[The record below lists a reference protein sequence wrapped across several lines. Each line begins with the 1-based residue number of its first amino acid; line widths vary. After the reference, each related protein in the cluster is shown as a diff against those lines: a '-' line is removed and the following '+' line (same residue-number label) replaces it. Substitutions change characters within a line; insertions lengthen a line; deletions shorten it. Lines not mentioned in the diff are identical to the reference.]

1 MSIPVG
7 KVQYEIGTA
16 PVTGCG
22 ISLSAEE
29 IDAAL
34 AGPVAKVVF
43 DDAGNADL
51 VLLLDGLPETEFD
64 QSEIRRVLQDSKTPE
79 NWRIGEALAEF
90 YLVHHRVCHFPWPD
104 GRDERK
110 SGSSLPGADLV
121 GFQRDGETYRFAFG
135 EVKTSGENK
144 YPPGAMHGRTGLKQ
158 QLEDLRDN
166 VSIRDDLV
174 KYLWYRA
181 VNASWKDR
189 FVSAYIRYNADH
201 TDVRIFGLLI
211 RDVPPHKDDVRNRV
225 TKLGTDCP
233 AAMVVELIAIYLPS
247 GSIASFSEKI
257 MNSRRGG
264 AYERY

>member
-7 KVQYEIGTA
+7 NIQYNIGTA

-22 ISLSAEE
+22 VSLTAEE

-34 AGPVAKVVF
+34 AGPVAEVVF

-51 VLLLDGLPETEFD
+51 ASFLESLPETEFD

-79 NWRIGEALAEF
+79 NWRVGEALAES

-104 GRDERK
+104 VRDERK

-121 GFQRDGETYRFAFG
+121 GFQRDGETDRFAFG

-144 YPPGAMHGRTGLKQ
+144 YPPGAMHGHTGLKQ

-174 KYLWYRA
+174 KYLCHRA

-189 FVSAYIRYNADH
+189 FVSAYIRYTADH

-211 RDVPPHKDDVRNRV
+211 RDVPPNENDIRNRV

-233 AAMVVELIAIYLPS
+233 AAMVIELIAIYLPS
-247 GSIASFSEKI
+247 GSIASFSEKV
-257 MNSRRGG
+257 MNSRRRGDV
-264 AYERY
+264 